1 MAQLQDYLGGRS
13 EMDCALFLV
22 SNIDHKA
29 LKRTIYSIVNET
41 VTENVTYYENSSRLS
56 CKYFTMDIET
66 EDITSIDF
74 LREEYKMEIDTEVGI
89 QLFGKTFE
97 EGLEVLFQIFGK
109 ILIAFNPDMVFIEN
123 GSDQLFR
130 KENHTVII
138 NSDLD
143 QYQKKYL
150 SSKLINHL
158 KTPFIYKQL

>member
-1 MAQLQDYLGGRS
+1 
-13 EMDCALFLV
+13 
-22 SNIDHKA
+22 
-29 LKRTIYSIVNET
+29 
-41 VTENVTYYENSSRLS
+41 
-56 CKYFTMDIET
+56 
-66 EDITSIDF
+66 
-74 LREEYKMEIDTEVGI
+74 MEIDTEVGI

-97 EGLEVLFQIFGK
+97 EGLEVLFQIFGE